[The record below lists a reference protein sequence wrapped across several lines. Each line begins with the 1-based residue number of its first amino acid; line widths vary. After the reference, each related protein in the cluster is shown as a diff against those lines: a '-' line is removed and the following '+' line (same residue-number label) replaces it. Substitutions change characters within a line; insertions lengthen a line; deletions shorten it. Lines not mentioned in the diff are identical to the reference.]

1 MIILLLLV
9 VVVGGDVGVSF
20 VVVSGCCGGLG
31 VAERYCGGGFANFGG
46 GGGHGR
52 FVVIDFVVGDV
63 A

>member
-1 MIILLLLV
+1 M

-52 FVVIDFVVGDV
+52 FVVIDFVVGGV